1 MSVDVSFE
9 QGLARIVL
17 NRPDV
22 LNAMDFGAFDALA
35 AACTTIVHDPDVKV
49 VVVSGAG
56 RAFCSGIDLGALQ
69 AHSGDAPTTIARAQ
83 AGFRAL
89 AGLEVPTVAAVHGYA
104 LGAGLQLAL
113 ACDLRV
119 MSRDA
124 VVGLL
129 EVKFGIIP
137 DLGGTQRLPAL
148 VGPACAKKM
157 IWLQE
162 KIDGVEAH
170 RRGLAEFVTE
180 PEELETTTGN
190 LAAQLAE
197 APPDALRAVKRLV
210 DAAGGSPIEDGMDA
224 EAAEQA
230 ALLDRLIS
238 NR

>member
-1 MSVDVSFE
+1 VSVDVSFE
-9 QGLARIVL
+9 QGRAHIIL

-22 LNAMDFGAFDALA
+22 LNALDFEAFDALA
-35 AACTTIVHDPDVKV
+35 AACSAIVNAPDVKV

-56 RAFCSGIDLGALQ
+56 RAFCSGIDLGALT
-69 AHSGDAPTTIARAQ
+69 APMGGAGTMIARAQ

-89 AGLEVPTVAAVHGYA
+89 AGLGVPTVAAIHGYA

-119 MSRDA
+119 MTRDA

-129 EVKFGIIP
+129 ELKFGIIP

-148 VGPACAKKM
+148 VGPASAKKM

-162 KIDGVEAH
+162 KIDGAEAY
-170 RRGLAEFVTE
+170 RRGLAEFFTE
-180 PEELETTTGN
+180 PEELQTTATE
-190 LAAQLAE
+190 LAAQLAD
-197 APPDALRAVKRLV
+197 APPDAVRAVKRLI
-210 DAAGGSPIEDGMDA
+210 DASGTSTNEGLDA

-230 ALLDRLIS
+230 PLLDRLLS
-238 NR
+238 S

>member
-9 QGLARIVL
+9 QGRAHIIL

-22 LNAMDFGAFDALA
+22 LNALDFEAFDALA
-35 AACTTIVHDPDVKV
+35 AACSAIVNAPDVKV

-56 RAFCSGIDLGALQ
+56 RAFCSGIDLGALT
-69 AHSGDAPTTIARAQ
+69 APMGGAGTMIARAQ

-89 AGLEVPTVAAVHGYA
+89 AGLGVPTVAAIHGYA

-119 MSRDA
+119 MTRNA

-129 EVKFGIIP
+129 ELKFGIIP

-148 VGPACAKKM
+148 VGPASAKKM

-162 KIDGVEAH
+162 KIDGAEAY
-170 RRGLAEFVTE
+170 RRGLAELLTE
-180 PEELETTTGN
+180 PEELQTTATE
-190 LAAQLAE
+190 LAAQLAD
-197 APPDALRAVKRLV
+197 APPDAVRAVKRLI
-210 DAAGGSPIEDGMDA
+210 DGSGRSPNEGLDA

-230 ALLDRLIS
+230 PLLDRLLS
-238 NR
+238 S